1 MLFERTTLFTHLIHI
16 VSEDHIMGI
25 AHRDEGAVTRIAG
38 FDELRPFLKDGLAH
52 IDGDAFHDTIVDQQ
66 TEYLD
71 AREGQQTDLCQSGQS
86 ALKEIFS
93 DTP

>member
-1 MLFERTTLFTHLIHI
+1 MMLHHASRLTHLIHI

-71 AREGQQTDLCQSGQS
+71 AREGQQADLRQRGQS